1 MDLSGSGAIGEGLL
15 VWRRKS
21 LRRNDW
27 NWRRSKASLNRFV
40 YLALCK
46 VRGTLLRPDLARS
59 GTQVAPIGLETD
71 HFPSVG
77 IDRQRFLGYRGKR
90 G

>member
-1 MDLSGSGAIGEGLL
+1 MLIILPTCYNHLSHKEI
-15 VWRRKS
+15 RYFFR
-21 LRRNDW
+21 
-27 NWRRSKASLNRFV
+27 KASLNRFV

>member
-1 MDLSGSGAIGEGLL
+1 MMANQE
-15 VWRRKS
+15 
-21 LRRNDW
+21 LRRFF
-27 NWRRSKASLNRFV
+27 RKASLNRFV